1 MRWTKL
7 TLFLVGISYL
17 VHLFV
22 VRLPY
27 ISAHAGGY
35 MAKITP
41 VCWAW
46 NVASLAA
53 MILFGYLYAVK
64 EIRELEEA
72 LDAYER

>member
-7 TLFLVGISYL
+7 TLFLIGISYL

-27 ISAHAGGY
+27 ISVHAGGY

-46 NVASLAA
+46 NVASLVAL
-53 MILFGYLYAVK
+53 ILFAYLYAVK
-64 EIRELEEA
+64 EIGDLEEE
-72 LDAYER
+72 LKLFE